1 MIATISGR
9 VAELSKDNATIEVG
23 GIGLQIYI
31 PWPQL
36 DAMHIGEI
44 VSLYTFLAV
53 REDSLTLYGFAD
65 AEGKQYFSLLI
76 GVNGVG
82 PKLALTI
89 LSTLNPDVIRHAVIN
104 EQLETFQRVPGIG
117 KKTAQKILFHLSDRI
132 EAGDGLK
139 SLTVMDDTDSEVLE
153 ALVAL
158 GYSVVEAG
166 TALQSIPKGT
176 PEDVEIR
183 LRAALQYF
191 TT

>member
-9 VAELSKDNATIEVG
+9 VSELSKDNATIEVG

-36 DAMHIGEI
+36 DVMHIGEI

-89 LSTLNPDVIRHAVIN
+89 LSTLNPEVIRHAVIN
-104 EQLETFQRVPGIG
+104 EQLETF
-117 KKTAQKILFHLSDRI
+117 LSDRI

-183 LRAALQYF
+183 LRAALQNF